1 MTLPTDTLHMTRR
14 RMLALSASAV
24 VLAGTSSVFG
34 ASSALAQASVS
45 DVPMKDLMAPN
56 ALPDLVV
63 GKADAPI
70 TVVEYASMTCGHCA
84 NFHLTT
90 YPALKTKYID
100 SGKVKFILREFPLDQ
115 LAVLAFM
122 LARFSGDDK
131 REAVVELL
139 FQQQKNWAF
148 SNDPLTEMAK
158 LMKLTGMSQEKFD
171 ACKNDRDLYKKV
183 IEVQE
188 RGQKVFG
195 VNATPTFF
203 VNGKR
208 VDQAQ
213 TIEQFDKILEPL
225 LKS

>member
-14 RMLALSASAV
+14 RMLALSASAI
-24 VLAGTSSVFG
+24 VLAGTSSILG

-63 GKADAPI
+63 GKAEAPI

-115 LAVLAFM
+115 LAVLGFM
-122 LARFSGDDK
+122 LARASGDDK

-171 ACKNDRDLYKKV
+171 ACKNDRELYKKV
-183 IEVQE
+183 IEVQD